1 MTEKELI
8 TKYVPSYVDP
18 NNPSSWASVSGF
30 SADEILNGPESVYG
44 LMSDTRLEISSLLKH
59 LGTIDEATDYLQ
71 PTKKYSTGKFRTYQ
85 DYLATNP
92 KITIHD
98 YYDEVKRRVVEADKN
113 EKK

>member
-30 SADEILNGPESVYG
+30 SADEILNGPEAVYG
-44 LMSDTRLEISSLLKH
+44 LMPDARLEISSLLKH

-71 PTKKYSTGKFRTYQ
+71 TIKKYTAGNFHGYQ
-85 DYLATNP
+85 AYLAANP
-92 KITIHD
+92 KLTLHE
-98 YYDEVKRRVVEADKN
+98 YYDEVKKRITEADKK
-113 EKK
+113 EKN